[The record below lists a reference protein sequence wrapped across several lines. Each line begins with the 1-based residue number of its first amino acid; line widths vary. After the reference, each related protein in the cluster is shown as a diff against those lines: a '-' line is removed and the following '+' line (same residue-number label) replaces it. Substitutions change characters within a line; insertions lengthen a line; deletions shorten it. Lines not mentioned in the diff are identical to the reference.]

1 MLHRSGDWRRSFAAQ
16 SEESMKKKGVK
27 KIRLHR
33 ETLRNLDSQGLE
45 GVVGGVTNN
54 ALCATKNPT
63 VCAPDSN
70 CVSCVNCGIDTH
82 TCPP

>member
-1 MLHRSGDWRRSFAAQ
+1 
-16 SEESMKKKGVK
+16 MKKKSVK

-33 ETLRNLDSQGLE
+33 ETLRNLDGGLE
-45 GVVGGVTNN
+45 GVVGGIITNTPI
-54 ALCATKNPT
+54 CASKNPS

-70 CVSCVNCGIDTH
+70 CVSCLDCGTAGTH